1 MLTSSDKSLS
11 LMPDHC
17 APVGLASGPKVCTT
31 SRGMHGTRSSLS
43 LPEPEAW
50 RRTPMP
56 SPGTTRQGGLAQG
69 SRSCSLQVPRS
80 GLETLALPPRAASFD
95 VPYRV
100 EKAGS
105 DTGSGSVSP
114 CSMQRRRGGIVD
126 QKDVIRAHESHKMQ
140 STPQARRK
148 EWE

>member
-17 APVGLASGPKVCTT
+17 APVGMASVPKGSTS

-43 LPEPEAW
+43 LPEPEPW
-50 RRTPMP
+50 RRTP
-56 SPGTTRQGGLAQG
+56 SPGTTRQGGLVQE
-69 SRSCSLQVPRS
+69 SRSCSLQVPHS
-80 GLETLALPPRAASFD
+80 GLETLDLPPRAASFD
-95 VPYRV
+95 VAYRV
-100 EKAGS
+100 EEAGS

-148 EWE
+148 DWE